1 MYLTPALRPL
11 VSVNSVPVPS
21 MISTPSDGPIG
32 ATPSPRTMR
41 VAAQSIVG
49 LTWVPWILSSLLVL
63 WLVSWML
70 ALLIGSGSG
79 VPISP
84 GLPSRLE

>member
-11 VSVNSVPVPS
+11 VSSNSVPVPS

-32 ATPSPRTMR
+32 ATPSPRTTR
-41 VAAQSIVG
+41 VAAQSMVG
-49 LTWVPWILSSLLVL
+49 LTWVPCTFSPALVL
-63 WLVSWML
+63 WFFSWML